1 MVSFCER
8 NVWTGP
14 FCVGLPKLFVSV
26 LFVGH
31 VGGECSDKAPFMPH
45 WNGLSSYKEKW
56 VDLCFLEV
64 IFPQKCA
71 I

>member
-26 LFVGH
+26 FVGH

-45 WNGLSSYKEKW
+45 WM
-56 VDLCFLEV
+56 VFQV
-64 IFPQKCA
+64 IKKTG
-71 I
+71 